1 MKKLTGKK
9 VVKIEAPY
17 AGINLKDYN
26 IEKRRLQLELL
37 TIQQKA
43 VKLGQRVCVCFDGR
57 DAAGKGS
64 TILRLTQNLMPKY
77 FRIVDLGIPTK
88 KESKYWFHRYE
99 QYLPGDGEMVFFD
112 RSWYNRALIEPTMGY
127 CTKSQYKYFMNKVLD
142 WEHDLIDKG
151 LKLVKF
157 YLSVDPEHQLY
168 RFQERLSDPLKFWK
182 FSENDFQARTKW
194 EAYTKYKEQMF
205 THTASPKSP
214 WVLIDSNSRKEARL
228 TAMLYIVRS
237 FGNKKF
243 VPLTGKDVTD
253 TYTVEVNG
261 VAFKGLNKL
270 QMSVLSELTEN
281 YKDSKNIEPKIEIL
295 KQLRSRAGK

>member
-1 MKKLTGKK
+1 MKKLTGDK
-9 VVKIEAPY
+9 VSKIETPY
-17 AGINLKDYN
+17 AGISIKDYN

-37 TIQQKA
+37 TIQQK
-43 VKLGQRVCVCFDGR
+43 VTKRGQRVCVCFDGR

-64 TILRLTQNLMPKY
+64 TILRVTQNLMPKY
-77 FRIVDLGIPTK
+77 FRIVDLGVPTK
-88 KESKYWFHRYE
+88 KETKYWFHRYE
-99 QYLPGDGEMVFFD
+99 QQLPKEGEMVFFD

-127 CTKSQYKYFMNKVLD
+127 CTQAQYEYFMSKVLD
-142 WEHDLIDKG
+142 WEHNLIDKG

-182 FSENDFQARTKW
+182 FSENDFHARKKW
-194 EAYTKYKEQMF
+194 ETYTKYKEQMF
-205 THTASPKSP
+205 THTASRKSP
-214 WVLIDSNSRKEARL
+214 WILIDSNSRKEARL
-228 TAMLYIVRS
+228 SAMLYLIRN

-243 VPLTGKDVTD
+243 TPLTGKDVTD

-270 QMSVLSELTEN
+270 QMSVLSELMEN
-281 YKDSKNIEPKIEIL
+281 YMDGEKVEPKIEIL
-295 KQLRSRAGK
+295 EQLRGEAVK

>member
-17 AGINLKDYN
+17 AGINVKDYN

-43 VKLGQRVCVCFDGR
+43 VKLGQRICICFDGR

-64 TILRLTQNLMPKY
+64 TILRLTQSLMPKY
-77 FRIVDLGIPTK
+77 FRIIDLGVPTK
-88 KESKYWFHRYE
+88 KESKYWFRRYE
-99 QYLPGDGEMVFFD
+99 KQLPNDGEMVFFD

-127 CTKSQYKYFMNKVLD
+127 CTQSQYEYFMAKVLD
-142 WEHDLIDKG
+142 WEHNLIDKG

-182 FSENDFQARTKW
+182 FSENDFHARKKW
-194 EAYTKYKEQMF
+194 ETYTKYKEQMF

-243 VPLTGKDVTD
+243 IPLTGKDVTD

-261 VAFKGLNKL
+261 VSFKGLNKL
-270 QMSVLSELTEN
+270 QMSVLSELMEN
-281 YKDSKNIEPKIEIL
+281 YKDSEKIEPKIEVL
-295 KQLRSRAGK
+295 EQLRSKVNT